1 MWRLGFP
8 ERRVYGSEV
17 AIMKRAPPP
26 QTGGGDRM
34 KPSTAVTVHGGGGWA
49 EGRRVGWGGRRL
61 ERGRGGHHGDEQRC
75 TAGYRRA
82 GSTAPPLAPS
92 NWLARVAVVD

>member
-34 KPSTAVTVHGGGGWA
+34 KPSTAVTVHGGGGR
-49 EGRRVGWGGRRL
+49 EETVCGW
-61 ERGRGGHHGDEQRC
+61 GGHHGDEQRC

-92 NWLARVAVVD
+92 NWLVRVAVVD

>member
-34 KPSTAVTVHGGGGWA
+34 KPGTAVTVHGGRRGG
-49 EGRRVGWGGRRL
+49 VWGGVGGVSGGG
-61 ERGRGGHHGDEQRC
+61 RGRHGDEQRC
-75 TAGYRRA
+75 TAGFTRA
-82 GSTAPPLAPS
+82 VSTAPPLAAS
-92 NWLARVAVVD
+92 NWLVRVAVVD